1 MEQSVYGH
9 KAIDY
14 SNKGEANTIEA
25 VELVI
30 NENIAEVPRS
40 QALKSRES
48 MDRMEKT
55 RQVQLAYLDQVRQTK
70 SKDLSRVL
78 NMQLNK
84 IQETVQDSESTQ
96 YLRSFEQPNFQGE
109 LVRQNLSRQSEEHNA
124 ATVGGMNKIA

>member
-40 QALKSRES
+40 QVQKSRES

-109 LVRQNLSRQSEEHNA
+109 LVRQNLSRQSEEHNGT
-124 ATVGGMNKIA
+124 TVGGMNKIA